1 MELAKLIAVVKAT
14 AEAFVPGAAQ
24 AIKAGEAVVNL
35 ARSVQPTLASNDQ
48 QQLQSAIDGLIAKMS
63 ADVDAAV
70 AALKGE

>member
-1 MELAKLIAVVKAT
+1 MDVSKLIAVVKAT
-14 AEAFVPGAAQ
+14 AAAVVPGAAA
-24 AIKAGEAVVNL
+24 AIRAGEAVVDL
-35 ARSVQPTLASNDQ
+35 ARSVQPTLGSNDQ